1 MSACSFSHPVKIRG
15 VDDIINFIDA
25 RTHIAG
31 KASVI
36 WWLALGGLFLDAFS
50 NSALSAG
57 LNPMTRNLNLSA
69 TEVALLTSF
78 SSWVAIL
85 FNPIGG
91 WIADRWGR
99 VPPLIIAK
107 LMAVIGALLVMFS
120 SDFGTI
126 ILGRFFVGVSYGMDF
141 AVAMAMLAE
150 FTPAKLKSRLNTWQ
164 GVWYVAVCLN
174 LALALMF
181 YSWNVGDAIWRFSIA
196 VTALCG
202 LIILFFQ
209 FRYLV
214 ESPIWLA
221 RKSRLSEATVA
232 MNKIYGDQFILA
244 PKAEQKPVIGQAQKG
259 VKNVLLIF
267 RGVYLPRT
275 ILASTVQVC
284 QSIQYFGVGW
294 YLPVISA
301 AMFGKNFV
309 YATLCSLFF
318 NVFGIVGG
326 FLSPVIG
333 RRLGL
338 RRASAMGFAV
348 AFLVLLTLGLFS
360 DSMPLWASLL
370 VPALFILCHSGGPGA
385 NGKSLSSLSFRSE
398 LRAGANG
405 VVGALGAIGAA
416 LGLFIFPVFRELYG
430 LQTTFLIMSVVP
442 LFASVVCFVIQWD
455 PTRTAIQPDNEPG
468 APQFE
473 SRTSPYP
480 ESMAPESS
488 RSSK

>member
-15 VDDIINFIDA
+15 VDDVINFIDA
-25 RTHIAG
+25 RTHISG
-31 KASVI
+31 RASVI

-57 LNPMTRNLNLSA
+57 LNPMTRNLHLSA

-120 SDFGTI
+120 ADFGTI

-181 YSWNVGDAIWRFSIA
+181 YSWNVGDAIWRYSIA

-473 SRTSPYP
+473 SGTSPYP

>member
-1 MSACSFSHPVKIRG
+1 MSACSFSNPIKIRG
-15 VDDIINFIDA
+15 VDDVINCIDS
-25 RTHIAG
+25 RGKISGRAG
-31 KASVI
+31 VI

-107 LMAVIGALLVMFS
+107 IMAVIGALLVMSSSSFS
-120 SDFGTI
+120 TI
-126 ILGRFFVGVSYGMDF
+126 IVGRFFVGVSYGMDF

-150 FTPAKLKSRLNTWQ
+150 FTPVKLKSRLNTWQ

-181 YSWNVGDAIWRFSIA
+181 YSWDVGDAIWRYSIA

-202 LIILFFQ
+202 LIVLFFQ

-214 ESPIWLA
+214 ESPVWLA
-221 RKSRLSEATVA
+221 RKSRLSDAVIA
-232 MNKIYGDQFILA
+232 MNKIYGDNFILA
-244 PKAEQKPVIGQAQKG
+244 PKAEQKPVIGQAEKG
-259 VKNVLLIF
+259 ARNVLLIF

-275 ILASTVQVC
+275 ILASTVQIC

-309 YATLCSLFF
+309 YATLCSLF
-318 NVFGIVGG
+318 
-326 FLSPVIG
+326 LTY
-333 RRLGL
+333 
-338 RRASAMGFAV
+338 
-348 AFLVLLTLGLFS
+348 LVLLAVSCLLQSVVVWACAALRRSVLPWLFS
-360 DSMPLWASLL
+360 YCSRWDCSATVCRCGPLCWS
-370 VPALFILCHSGGPGA
+370 PRCLFFVTQVDPVQT
-385 NGKSLSSLSFRSE
+385 GKAFHPS
-398 LRAGANG
+398 
-405 VVGALGAIGAA
+405 
-416 LGLFIFPVFRELYG
+416 
-430 LQTTFLIMSVVP
+430 
-442 LFASVVCFVIQWD
+442 LFAVNCGQAQMAWSVRWGQ
-455 PTRTAIQPDNEPG
+455 
-468 APQFE
+468 
-473 SRTSPYP
+473 
-480 ESMAPESS
+480 
-488 RSSK
+488 

>member
-1 MSACSFSHPVKIRG
+1 MVSYCIFLANGDLLPNIMKGKAMSACSFSNPIKIRG
-15 VDDIINFIDA
+15 VDDVINCIDS
-25 RTHIAG
+25 RGKINGRAG
-31 KASVI
+31 VI

-107 LMAVIGALLVMFS
+107 IMAVIGALLVMSSSSFS
-120 SDFGTI
+120 TI
-126 ILGRFFVGVSYGMDF
+126 IIGRFFVGVSYGMDF

-150 FTPAKLKSRLNTWQ
+150 FTPVKLKSRLNTWQ

-174 LALALMF
+174 LVLALMF
-181 YSWNVGDAIWRFSIA
+181 YSWDVGDAIWRYSIA

-202 LIILFFQ
+202 LIVLFFQ

-214 ESPIWLA
+214 ESPVWLA
-221 RKSRLSEATVA
+221 RKSRLPEAVSA
-232 MNKIYGDQFILA
+232 MNKIYDDDFILA
-244 PKAEQKPVIGQAQKG
+244 PKAEQKPVIGQAEKG
-259 VKNVLLIF
+259 AKNVLLIF

-275 ILASTVQVC
+275 ILASTVQIC

-326 FLSPVIG
+326 FLSPAIG

-338 RRASAMGFAV
+338 RRSSGDRFCRGFSRTAHVGIIQRQYAAV
-348 AFLVLLTLGLFS
+348 GLFAGPRAVYS
-360 DSMPLWASLL
+360 LPLWRAWRKREK
-370 VPALFILCHSGGPGA
+370 PFITLFS
-385 NGKSLSSLSFRSE
+385 
-398 LRAGANG
+398 
-405 VVGALGAIGAA
+405 
-416 LGLFIFPVFRELYG
+416 
-430 LQTTFLIMSVVP
+430 Q
-442 LFASVVCFVIQWD
+442 
-455 PTRTAIQPDNEPG
+455 
-468 APQFE
+468 
-473 SRTSPYP
+473 
-480 ESMAPESS
+480 
-488 RSSK
+488 

>member
-1 MSACSFSHPVKIRG
+1 MSACSFSNPIKIRG
-15 VDDIINFIDA
+15 VDDVINCIDA
-25 RTHIAG
+25 KGKISGRAG
-31 KASVI
+31 VI

-57 LNPMTRNLNLSA
+57 LNPMTRNLNLTA

-107 LMAVIGALLVMFS
+107 IMAVIGALLVMSSSSFS
-120 SDFGTI
+120 TI
-126 ILGRFFVGVSYGMDF
+126 IVGRFFVGVSYGMDF

-150 FTPAKLKSRLNTWQ
+150 FTPVKLKSRLNTWQ

-174 LALALMF
+174 LVLALMF
-181 YSWNVGDAIWRFSIA
+181 YSWDVGDAIWRYSIA

-202 LIILFFQ
+202 LIVLFFQ

-214 ESPIWLA
+214 ESPVWLA
-221 RKSRLSEATVA
+221 RKSRLPEAIVA

-244 PKAEQKPVIGQAQKG
+244 PKTEQKPVIGQAEKG
-259 VKNVLLIF
+259 AKNVLLIF

-275 ILASTVQVC
+275 ILASTVQIC

-309 YATLCSLFF
+309 YATLCSLFLTF
-318 NVFGIVGG
+318 SVSSAASYLPPLAAVWGCVAPRRSALPWPSSCYSRWVCSVTLCHFGPLCWSLHCLFFATLADLVQTGKACRHS
-326 FLSPVIG
+326 L
-333 RRLGL
+333 
-338 RRASAMGFAV
+338 FAV
-348 AFLVLLTLGLFS
+348 NCGLARTAWS
-360 DSMPLWASLL
+360 
-370 VPALFILCHSGGPGA
+370 V
-385 NGKSLSSLSFRSE
+385 RSE
-398 LRAGANG
+398 
-405 VVGALGAIGAA
+405 
-416 LGLFIFPVFRELYG
+416 
-430 LQTTFLIMSVVP
+430 Q
-442 LFASVVCFVIQWD
+442 
-455 PTRTAIQPDNEPG
+455 
-468 APQFE
+468 
-473 SRTSPYP
+473 
-480 ESMAPESS
+480 
-488 RSSK
+488 